1 MKKNK
6 EDKEKLSEI
15 DLKIIDILRKDGRIP
30 ISEISKETNIAESTI
45 IYHIKKLHSK
55 KIIRGYIPVIDFNK
69 LGWSIFSHLGI
80 EVEPDQITSVC
91 KKLAEFDQITDVL
104 ESSGKFDIIV
114 SIYSED
120 LETLSLF
127 LDQEIRKIP
136 GVKEVNVTPIL
147 KIYKLKTFNFIK
159 D

>member
-1 MKKNK
+1 MKKYK
-6 EDKEKLSEI
+6 ENIDKLSET
-15 DLKIIDILRKDGRIP
+15 DLKIIEILRKDGRIP

-55 KIIRGYIPVIDFNK
+55 KIIRGYIPVLDFNK
-69 LGWSIFSHLGI
+69 LGWKVFSHLGI
-80 EVEPDQITSVC
+80 EVEPDKITPVC

-104 ESSGKFDIIV
+104 ECSGKFDIIA
-114 SIYSED
+114 SIYSHD

-136 GVKEVNVTPIL
+136 GVKEVDVTPIL
-147 KIYKLKTFNFIK
+147 KIYKLKTFNFSN